1 MIKFVW
7 VNNSIKNE
15 SWVLLEYVGLMDSKK
30 QVLWRTDPKK
40 WLKALSAHPRC
51 SMSTQGFPVVYFDDC
66 KIRLKWLMRLLSSK
80 MLVYSNIIDKS
91 RAKWRS
97 QRYRKDINK
106 LKTLGIIFCNFEW
119 CIKRL
124 SHFIYLLKTK
134 LIHKVLKASFLHL

>member
-1 MIKFVW
+1 MGFIRICRSNGFKKISSMKNQPKEVVKGFERS
-7 VNNSIKNE
+7 NN
-15 SWVLLEYVGLMDSKK
+15 
-30 QVLWRTDPKK
+30 
-40 WLKALSAHPRC
+40 PRC